1 MYFKSVLFNTSP
13 FLSKKV
19 LISPRSRV
27 WTWFN
32 KFLWAMSILLL
43 YTVMISIKKDLK
55 LFFGVRGLGSEKV
68 EEDVKVQPH
77 SDPSKFSLRYLIINI
92 NNKICNF
99 SCKKLNINKH
109 IYYILNILATEIN
122 VNLYQEY
129 KPQLATEIRVNYVF
143 FMKEVEFSA

>member
-1 MYFKSVLFNTSP
+1 
-13 FLSKKV
+13 
-19 LISPRSRV
+19 
-27 WTWFN
+27 
-32 KFLWAMSILLL
+32 
-43 YTVMISIKKDLK
+43 MISIKKDLK
-55 LFFGVRGLGSEKV
+55 LFFGVRGLGSGRV
-68 EEDVKVQPH
+68 GEDVKVQPR
-77 SDPSKFSLRYLIINI
+77 SDPSKFSLRYLKINI

-143 FMKEVEFSA
+143 CTKEVEFSA